1 MINRPSKSAN
11 PTHYFGAVLKCALLL
26 IFFTFGV
33 EVYAQSYNM
42 SESYRIGGSTQS
54 TPSAM
59 QGGYGEQ
66 GFQTSRGYQSQHD
79 VNKLQPSTYATYQ
92 STIYQPFGS
101 STPSMISGRR
111 NTGDNDFVGDGYDED
126 FTWGGDGE
134 GSDLSNPGYGPTG
147 SPVGEP
153 FVLLLFAAVAAVVV
167 AWRQKK
173 PIPAPEGK
181 EI

>member
-54 TPSAM
+54 TLSAT

-79 VNKLQPSTYATYQ
+79 VNELQPSTYATYQ
-92 STIYQPFGS
+92 STVYQPFTTAVPSDDNPVAGFGNEPQITNRKNLGGMGGHDPGGPGS
-101 STPSMISGRR
+101 S
-111 NTGDNDFVGDGYDED
+111 N
-126 FTWGGDGE
+126 
-134 GSDLSNPGYGPTG
+134 

-153 FVLLLFAAVAAVVV
+153 WILLLFAAVAAVIIG
-167 AWRQKK
+167 ARS
-173 PIPAPEGK
+173 K
-181 EI
+181 EPRTKTDK

>member
-33 EVYAQSYNM
+33 EVYAQTYNM

-54 TPSAM
+54 TLSAT

-79 VNKLQPSTYATYQ
+79 VNELQPSTYATYQ
-92 STIYQPFGS
+92 STVYQPFTTAVPSDDNPVACS
-101 STPSMISGRR
+101 SNEPQITNRKNGFIHPSQPGEEQ
-111 NTGDNDFVGDGYDED
+111 TGE
-126 FTWGGDGE
+126 
-134 GSDLSNPGYGPTG
+134 G

-153 FVLLLFAAVAAVVV
+153 WTLLLFAAVAAVVI
-167 AWRQKK
+167 RLRKK
-173 PIPAPEGK
+173 QTA
-181 EI
+181 

>member
-54 TPSAM
+54 TLSAT

-79 VNKLQPSTYATYQ
+79 VNELQPSTYATYQ
-92 STIYQPFGS
+92 STVYQPF
-101 STPSMISGRR
+101 TTAVPSDDNPIHEPQISGRR
-111 NTGDNDFVGDGYDED
+111 NA
-126 FTWGGDGE
+126 WGGGGMGDYTE
-134 GSDLSNPGYGPTG
+134 DDPGKRDPN

-153 FVLLLFAAVAAVVV
+153 WILLLFAAVAAAIV